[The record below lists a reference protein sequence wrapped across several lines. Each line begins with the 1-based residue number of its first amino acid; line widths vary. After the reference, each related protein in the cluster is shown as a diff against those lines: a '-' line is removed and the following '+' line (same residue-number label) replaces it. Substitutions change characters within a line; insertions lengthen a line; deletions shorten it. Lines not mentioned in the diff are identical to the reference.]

1 MAQWNFGLSP
11 CSLLLPT
18 WAPAPV
24 VATRGICWGGR
35 GGHLGVSSHKSQQLV
50 PAGHWQIQGAVPRT
64 SAKLFVTLPRPHF
77 LSPPHASALS
87 APEPV
92 PERQT
97 APGRPWSHVC
107 QCFQGTGETVSI
119 SRPLDF
125 SKWQG
130 AEHPQKETEAWDQEG
145 RTT

>member
-1 MAQWNFGLSP
+1 MAQWKFGLSP

-35 GGHLGVSSHKSQQLV
+35 GGHLGSVHISHSSWCQLGTGRSKGRSQG
-50 PAGHWQIQGAVPRT
+50 PAPN
-64 SAKLFVTLPRPHF
+64 S
-77 LSPPHASALS
+77 LSPSPAPTFCPHLTPLLS
-87 APEPV
+87 LLQNQCLRD
-92 PERQT
+92 RQLL
-97 APGRPWSHVC
+97 ADLGRMYVNA
-107 QCFQGTGETVSI
+107 FRGAGETVSI